1 MNNWKEKLLELKF
14 CEVCAEPLGAD
25 GVCVDCE
32 DEADGHLVDT
42 SKHRTSNIWVRVDSG
57 VYLSMA
63 EAVRNG
69 EDINSSFTKM
79 NSWFPPR
86 PMIEKGKEDC

>member
-1 MNNWKEKLLELKF
+1 MSDDKQGKLIQFGK
-14 CEVCAEPLGAD
+14 VSQ
-25 GVCVDCE
+25 V
-32 DEADGHLVDT
+32 
-42 SKHRTSNIWVRVDSG
+42 WVRVDSG

>member
-1 MNNWKEKLLELKF
+1 MSDDKQGKLIQFGKVSQGHSYREETNKRL
-14 CEVCAEPLGAD
+14 AD
-25 GVCVDCE
+25 
-32 DEADGHLVDT
+32 
-42 SKHRTSNIWVRVDSG
+42 
-57 VYLSMA
+57 
-63 EAVRNG
+63 AVRNG